1 MRSMKTLLALI
12 TVAWVSLIGILIAIS
27 TIILPLAQGI
37 ESSLAASLLRV
48 SLSLV
53 LFAVW
58 LVWLF
63 ELAFYASLKSRRGR
77 SDQK

>member
-1 MRSMKTLLALI
+1 MKFMKILLALV
-12 TVAWVSLIGILIAIS
+12 TVAWISLLGVLVAIS

-37 ESSLAASLLRV
+37 ESSLAAGLLRV
-48 SLSLV
+48 ALSTA

-63 ELAFYASLKSRRGR
+63 ELALFASLKSRQGRGGR
-77 SDQK
+77 K

>member
-37 ESSLAASLLRV
+37 ESSLAAGLLRV
-48 SLSLV
+48 ALSLV

-63 ELAFYASLKSRRGR
+63 ELAFYASLKSRRSRG
-77 SDQK
+77 D

>member
-1 MRSMKTLLALI
+1 MKTLIALI
-12 TVAWVSLIGILIAIS
+12 TIAWVSLIGVLIAIS

-37 ESSLAASLLRV
+37 ESSLAAGLLRV
-48 SLSLV
+48 ALSLA

-63 ELAFYASLKSRRGR
+63 ELAFYASLMSRRGR
-77 SDQK
+77 GEQK